1 MDGCS
6 VLAGLRELLN
16 AGVTPLPLL
25 LLLLLDMSEVVAAEK
40 CRSAVIICIFLYC
53 FVCQYQSSDWL

>member
-25 LLLLLDMSEVVAAEK
+25 LLLLLDMSEVVATEK
-40 CRSAVIICIFLYC
+40 CRSAVIRL
-53 FVCQYQSSDWL
+53 QGTKARRKL

>member
-1 MDGCS
+1 MDGWMDGCS

-25 LLLLLDMSEVVAAEK
+25 LLLLDMSEVVATEK
-40 CRSAVIICIFLYC
+40 CRSAVIPL
-53 FVCQYQSSDWL
+53 

>member
-25 LLLLLDMSEVVAAEK
+25 LLLLLLDMSEVVAAEK
-40 CRSAVIICIFLYC
+40 CRSAVVRL
-53 FVCQYQSSDWL
+53 QGTKARRKL

>member
-25 LLLLLDMSEVVAAEK
+25 LLLLLLLLDMSEVVATEK
-40 CRSAVIICIFLYC
+40 CRSAVIRLQGTTARRKF
-53 FVCQYQSSDWL
+53 